1 MEKFIHRYQA
11 EGRAKFI
18 REVCEKAAKVEYK
31 AIKNRHTDKIE
42 YFFVVIVEG

>member
-1 MEKFIHRYQA
+1 MEKYTHRYQA

-18 REVCEKAAKVEYK
+18 REVCEKNARVEYR

-42 YFFVVIVEG
+42 HFFVVIVEE

>member
-1 MEKFIHRYQA
+1 MEKYYHRYQA

-18 REVCEKAAKVEYK
+18 REVCEKNARVEYK

-42 YFFVVIVEG
+42 NFFVVIVEE